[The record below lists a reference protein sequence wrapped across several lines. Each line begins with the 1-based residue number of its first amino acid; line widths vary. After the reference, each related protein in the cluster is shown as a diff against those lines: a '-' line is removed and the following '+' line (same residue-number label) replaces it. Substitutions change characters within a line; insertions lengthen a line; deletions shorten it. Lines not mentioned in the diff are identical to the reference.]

1 MPGDEDPVAA
11 SSMELMSMPDD
22 EDADD
27 KSELSEDA
35 EVLIANAFSST

>member
-1 MPGDEDPVAA
+1 
-11 SSMELMSMPDD
+11 MELMSMPDD

-35 EVLIANAFSST
+35 EVLIANAFSSTWLCGRPG